1 MLRIDETS
9 KTLVAPEA
17 AAFVPEPALPRDEL
31 LALLTAGW
39 TAFAAEIGEP
49 ALRFVAA
56 APLPGVDVLA
66 FDESAG
72 RIALVAVDAGLAE
85 VLTAAAAISALH
97 ADQLSDIHDV
107 LAAATPGASPRILL
121 VGDEPAPELLT
132 TIDWL
137 VRRHDL
143 EATAHHVR
151 ALRFGSE
158 RLLDVA
164 RVYPPAAGRAE
175 TPDFFA
181 AVTPATAADSA
192 RPAAG
197 SSAPPPGLG
206 VS

>member
-17 AAFVPEPALPRDEL
+17 AAFVPEPALARDEL
-31 LALLTAGW
+31 LTLLTAGW

-56 APLPGVDVLA
+56 APLAGVDVLA

-72 RIALVAVDAGLAE
+72 RVALVAVDAGLAE
-85 VLTAAAAISALH
+85 VLTAAAAVSALH
-97 ADQLSDIHDV
+97 AEQLTAIHEV
-107 LAAATPGASPRILL
+107 LAAAMPGASPRLLL
-121 VGDEPAPELLT
+121 VGDEPAADVVT
-132 TIDWL
+132 TLDWL
-137 VRRHDL
+137 VRRHGL

-164 RVYPPAAGRAE
+164 RVYPPADPRADG
-175 TPDFFA
+175 PDFFA
-181 AVTPATAADSA
+181 AVAPAAPDGAA
-192 RPAAG
+192 RPASGA
-197 SSAPPPGLG
+197 SAPPPG
-206 VS
+206 VVA

>member
-1 MLRIDETS
+1 MR
-9 KTLVAPEA
+9 
-17 AAFVPEPALPRDEL
+17 
-31 LALLTAGW
+31 G
-39 TAFAAEIGEP
+39 
-49 ALRFVAA
+49 
-56 APLPGVDVLA
+56 
-66 FDESAG
+66 
-72 RIALVAVDAGLAE
+72 
-85 VLTAAAAISALH
+85 
-97 ADQLSDIHDV
+97 
-107 LAAATPGASPRILL
+107 
-121 VGDEPAPELLT
+121 EPAPELLT

-151 ALRFGSE
+151 ALRFGAE

-197 SSAPPPGLG
+197 SSAPPPGVA